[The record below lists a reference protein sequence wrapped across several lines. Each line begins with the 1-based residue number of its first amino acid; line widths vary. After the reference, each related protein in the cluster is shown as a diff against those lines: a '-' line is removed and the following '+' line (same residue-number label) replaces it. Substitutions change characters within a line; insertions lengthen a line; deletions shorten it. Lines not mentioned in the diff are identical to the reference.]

1 MTVYV
6 GTSGWQYQSWRGRFY
21 PKPLKQPEWLQYFAE
36 RFRTVEVNN
45 TFYRLPERDV
55 FEKWSER
62 TPDDFVIA
70 PKMSRY
76 LTHIKRLREPE
87 EPVARFLDRAEPLGR
102 KLGPVLIQL
111 PPQLGIETERLES
124 LVHILPSRV
133 RWAIEFRHA
142 SWFVDEVRD
151 LLAESNIAFCLADRG
166 SRPIT
171 PIWKTSDWGYV
182 RFHGGTGSPESCY
195 GRSALRGWVR
205 RLGDLWTGDDD
216 VFVYF
221 NNDTGGCAV
230 RDARVLAALVESAGY
245 DPTRVPGPHEVSLDA
260 GAIRDLPGGW
270 QRSRRAS

>member
-1 MTVYV
+1 M
-6 GTSGWQYQSWRGRFY
+6 
-21 PKPLKQPEWLQYFAE
+21 
-36 RFRTVEVNN
+36 
-45 TFYRLPERDV
+45 
-55 FEKWSER
+55 
-62 TPDDFVIA
+62 
-70 PKMSRY
+70 
-76 LTHIKRLREPE
+76 
-87 EPVARFLDRAEPLGR
+87 
-102 KLGPVLIQL
+102 
-111 PPQLGIETERLES
+111 GIETERLEI
-124 LVHILPSRV
+124 LVHILPGHV

-230 RDARVLAALVESAGY
+230 RDARVLAALVASVGY

-260 GAIRDLPGGW
+260 DAIRDLPGGW